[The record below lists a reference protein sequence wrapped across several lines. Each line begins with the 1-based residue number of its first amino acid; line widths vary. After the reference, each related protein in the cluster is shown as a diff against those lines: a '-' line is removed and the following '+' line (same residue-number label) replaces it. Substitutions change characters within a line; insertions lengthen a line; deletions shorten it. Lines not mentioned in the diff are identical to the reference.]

1 MFKVRFAKMSGA
13 GNDFILI
20 DNRRREMPEP
30 GADWIQKICRR
41 RFSVGAD
48 GLLVLST
55 AEQADFAMRYFNA
68 DGSEASMC
76 GNGGRCIA
84 RFAALLGMGQE
95 GRPFDFTTP
104 SGRYL
109 AWVKGSQVR
118 LQLVP
123 PAEFVRDIS
132 LSLERGERQA
142 DFTVLGVPH
151 AVLFVPDVERED
163 VISLGREIRF
173 HRHFTP
179 EGTNVNFCQVVNE
192 HRLVVR
198 TYERGVEGETLA
210 CGTGSAAATLLAARR
225 GWVKSPVEVLTRSGS
240 ELLMSF
246 EPAGNGF
253 SEVIQQGEARL
264 IYWGEL
270 DQEATAFAAP
280 VEGGNA

>member
-20 DNRRREMPEP
+20 DNRLREMPEP
-30 GADWIQKICRR
+30 GADWIQKVCRR

-48 GLLVLST
+48 GLLVLSA

-84 RFAALLGMGQE
+84 RFAALLGMGKE

-123 PAEFVRDIS
+123 PVEFVRDIP
-132 LSLERGERQA
+132 LPLERGERQV

-151 AVLFVPDVERED
+151 AVLFVPDVEPED
-163 VISLGREIRF
+163 VASLGREIRF
-173 HRHFTP
+173 HRRFAP
-179 EGTNVNFCQVVNE
+179 EGTNVNVCQVVNE
-192 HRLVVR
+192 HRLAVR

-240 ELLMSF
+240 ELIMSF
-246 EPAGNGF
+246 TPAGNGF

-270 DQEATAFAAP
+270 DQEATAFSAP